1 MHSPR
6 NPDNVLPHRR
16 CGATPKPTKRIERPV
31 REAKKALGGPFT
43 AGGIARSLERRATP
57 RHARLP
63 LRVRI
68 AGNGVRT
75 IIVGP
80 RTDSPAG

>member
-31 REAKKALGGPFT
+31 REAKKIPRRPIHCRGNCVITREASR
-43 AGGIARSLERRATP
+43 AASRSPSFASSSILSA
-57 RHARLP
+57 AKVASNL
-63 LRVRI
+63 
-68 AGNGVRT
+68 
-75 IIVGP
+75 
-80 RTDSPAG
+80 